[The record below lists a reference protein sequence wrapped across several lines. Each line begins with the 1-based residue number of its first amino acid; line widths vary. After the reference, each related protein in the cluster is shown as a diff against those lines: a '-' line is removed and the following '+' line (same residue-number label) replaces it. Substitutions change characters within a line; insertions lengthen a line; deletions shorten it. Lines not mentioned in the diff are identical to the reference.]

1 MGSGSKSPLSMEH
14 SGLSHRTLDQL
25 VTWLFFLVDYII
37 DLTAITSFQTMINR
51 QSQDGIISEH
61 SLTHFATYAVY
72 FWTSEYVCHYW
83 LPRFP
88 SQKCEKEAEM
98 LQYGSAEND
107 VASSLA
113 TKYTTPRVA
122 LMLALG
128 IGYCTRWGFLG
139 ETSAHTIPAM
149 VAWSITRM
157 LWTSCLSS

>member
-1 MGSGSKSPLSMEH
+1 MGTGSKSPLPMEH

-25 VTWLFFLVDYII
+25 VIWLFFLMDYII
-37 DLTAITSFQTMINR
+37 DLTAITSFQSMINS
-51 QSQDGIISEH
+51 QCQDGIISEY
-61 SLTHFATYAVY
+61 SLTHFTTYAVY
-72 FWTSEYVCHYW
+72 FWTSVCVCHYW

-88 SQKCEKEAEM
+88 SQKCVEKQM
-98 LQYGSAEND
+98 LQYGSPEED
-107 VASSLA
+107 VATSLA

-122 LMLALG
+122 LMLALI

-149 VAWSITRM
+149 VVWWITRM